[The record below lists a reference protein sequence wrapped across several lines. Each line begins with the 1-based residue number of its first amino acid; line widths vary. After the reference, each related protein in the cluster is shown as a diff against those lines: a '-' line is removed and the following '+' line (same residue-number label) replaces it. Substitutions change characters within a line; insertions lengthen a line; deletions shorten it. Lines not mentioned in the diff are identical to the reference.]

1 MIRIIIVDDQMLIR
15 EGLMT
20 ILDLEDD
27 LEIVALARDGE
38 EGCKLTDEHK
48 PDIVLMDI
56 QMPNMDGLT
65 ALKYIKS
72 KYPTIH
78 VLILSTFLDEN
89 YIVEAM
95 SRGASGYL
103 LKDIDSD
110 KMIESIRDMMKGQ
123 LILPASVAS
132 KIVNRLLED
141 SRLIHNLNW
150 HESLNL
156 TDREKE
162 IALLLSQGY
171 GNKEIESTLYIS
183 SGTVRN
189 YISAIYQKLEVVNR
203 NEAINK
209 LNSII

>member
-38 EGCKLTDEHK
+38 EACKLTDEHK

-150 HESLNL
+150 HETLNL

-171 GNKEIESTLYIS
+171 GNKEIASTLYIS

-203 NEAINK
+203 SEAINK

>member
-38 EGCKLTDEHK
+38 EACKLTDEHK

-203 NEAINK
+203 SEAINK

>member
-203 NEAINK
+203 SEAINK

>member
-27 LEIVALARDGE
+27 LEIVALARNGE
-38 EGCKLTDEHK
+38 EACKLTDEHK
-48 PDIVLMDI
+48 PDLVMMDI

-65 ALKYIKS
+65 ALQYIKS
-72 KYPTIH
+72 NYPSIH

-95 SRGASGYL
+95 SKGASGYL

-110 KMIESIRDMMKGQ
+110 KMIESIRDMMRGQ
-123 LILPASVAS
+123 LILPATVAS
-132 KIVNRLLED
+132 KIVNRLLENV
-141 SRLIHNLNW
+141 RKIHNLNW
-150 HESLNL
+150 YESLNL

-162 IALLLSQGY
+162 IALLLCQGY
-171 GNKEIESTLYIS
+171 GNKDIASTLYIS
-183 SGTVRN
+183 PGTVRN
-189 YISAIYQKLEVVNR
+189 YISAIYQKLEVENR
-203 NEAINK
+203 NQAISK
-209 LNSII
+209 LKSII